1 MQEVLKVASRLG
13 KLFLCRL
20 LHLSFYFIISTHVL
34 YSFSNLH
41 HKNSSMSYHLFR
53 PRLSKTKSEKEVVL
67 FSASAKSEKEAI
79 QSSSTASYASVSAKS
94 SKAQF
99 GRALHERS
107 EDLIDGSLS
116 IELAPRT
123 YPKSGKASSKAT
135 VFVIDA
141 KSSKAVPV
149 KVKRSIDPIQ
159 VSNDQAEPM
168 KALSFIEYSSQTP
181 VASKEEASG
190 ASALVVASVSVGTL
204 LAVSAFALN

>member
-1 MQEVLKVASRLG
+1 
-13 KLFLCRL
+13 
-20 LHLSFYFIISTHVL
+20 
-34 YSFSNLH
+34 
-41 HKNSSMSYHLFR
+41 MSYHLFR
-53 PRLSKTKSEKEVVL
+53 PRLSKTKSEKEIVL
-67 FSASAKSEKEAI
+67 FSASAKSEKESI
-79 QSSSTASYASVSAKS
+79 QSSVASAASAKS

-99 GRALHERS
+99 GRTLHKRS
-107 EDLIDGSLS
+107 EGLIEGSLS
-116 IELAPRT
+116 LELSPRT
-123 YPKSGKASSKAT
+123 YPKSGKAT

-149 KVKRSIDPIQ
+149 KVKPSIDPVEE

-181 VASKEEASG
+181 VASKEETSG

>member
-1 MQEVLKVASRLG
+1 
-13 KLFLCRL
+13 
-20 LHLSFYFIISTHVL
+20 
-34 YSFSNLH
+34 
-41 HKNSSMSYHLFR
+41 MSYHHRLFR
-53 PRLSKTKSEKEVVL
+53 QAKMSKTKSEKEVVL
-67 FSASAKSEKEAI
+67 FSEFAKSEKEAV
-79 QSSSTASYASVSAKS
+79 QSSVASAASVKS

-99 GRALHERS
+99 GRALHKRS

-116 IELAPRT
+116 LELSPRT

-149 KVKRSIDPIQ
+149 KVKRSIDPVEE
-159 VSNDQAEPM
+159 VSNDQAEP
-168 KALSFIEYSSQTP
+168 KALSFIEYRPQTP

-190 ASALVVASVSVGTL
+190 ASALVVTSVSVGTL